1 MKHVI
6 ITPFIL
12 YKNNHKRK
20 EDRCQEMEMGN
31 LYRRK
36 YMRIPQYTDIIPTIM
51 TVHICTAVVNNVKM
65 NSIGII
71 ELFLWFLFISI
82 YLL

>member
-36 YMRIPQYTDIIPTIM
+36 CEKRS
-51 TVHICTAVVNNVKM
+51 KL
-65 NSIGII
+65 S
-71 ELFLWFLFISI
+71 ELSKLQKI
-82 YLL
+82 